1 MSRASAARTA
11 PRHLTFSFAFAAQV
25 TAHTSVV
32 VHFYHDEFTSC
43 KVMDKHLRA
52 IAPRAIGARFLRL
65 NAKKAPFFTAKLK
78 VKVLPTLVF
87 FRDGVATGRQTGFE
101 GLVNA
106 ATDEDFATPRLL
118 RHLAIAGVLGDA
130 AAVRAVEGD
139 GDDDDDDELS
149 AAGGGLERAR
159 AAMMRGGVADDE

>member
-1 MSRASAARTA
+1 
-11 PRHLTFSFAFAAQV
+11 V

-32 VHFYHDEFTSC
+32 VHFYHDEFVSC
-43 KVMDKHLRA
+43 KVMDKHLRG

-87 FRDGVATGRQTGFE
+87 FKDGVATGRQTGFE
-101 GLVNA
+101 GLVSS
-106 ATDEDFATPRLL
+106 ATDEDFPTARLM

-130 AAVRAVEGD
+130 AAIRAAEGD
-139 GDDDDDDELS
+139 GDDDEEEDG
-149 AAGGGLERAR
+149 APGGDRLERAR
-159 AAMMRGGVADDE
+159 AAMMRVAVSADDE

>member
-1 MSRASAARTA
+1 M
-11 PRHLTFSFAFAAQV
+11 

-32 VHFYHDEFTSC
+32 VHFYHDEFVSC
-43 KVMDKHLRA
+43 KVMDKHLRG

-87 FRDGVATGRQTGFE
+87 FKDGVATGRQTGFE
-101 GLVNA
+101 GLVSS
-106 ATDEDFATPRLL
+106 ATDEDFPTARLM

-130 AAVRAVEGD
+130 AAIRAAEGD
-139 GDDDDDDELS
+139 GDDDEEEDG
-149 AAGGGLERAR
+149 APGGDRLERAR
-159 AAMMRGGVADDE
+159 AAMMRVAVSADDE